1 MVMFGLYTKRGRI
14 ALELYDVQDSR
25 VVQLTIKND
34 NIDEGKRTRLIRKL
48 PLNEVLIALDQQ
60 GEEPCQTMFMRLEL

>member
-48 PLNEVLIALDQQ
+48 PLNEMLIALD
-60 GEEPCQTMFMRLEL
+60 

>member
-1 MVMFGLYTKRGRI
+1 MFGLYTKRGRI
-14 ALELYDVQDSR
+14 ALELYNVQDSR

-48 PLNEVLIALDQQ
+48 PLNEMLIALD
-60 GEEPCQTMFMRLEL
+60 

>member
-14 ALELYDVQDSR
+14 ALELYNVQDSR

-48 PLNEVLIALDQQ
+48 PLNEMLIALD
-60 GEEPCQTMFMRLEL
+60 